1 MLTLKQQL
9 ALTGRLE
16 RGWRR
21 AIRPLER
28 TRPSKTYKPRR
39 TLRTLP
45 HKAIRQPTLAMR
57 RLRIREQMRKEA

>member
-9 ALTGRLE
+9 ALTGPLE

-28 TRPSKTYKPRR
+28 TRRSKTYKPRR
-39 TLRTLP
+39 TLRTVP
-45 HKAIRQPTLAMR
+45 HKVTRQPTLAIR
-57 RLRIREQMRKEA
+57 RLRIRTQMRKEA